1 MTIDRS
7 RLQPLVVPAIFT
19 LVIGAFLVGLGIWQ
33 LERLAWKDAIVARIE
48 GRTKAAPQPLPPPGT
63 WDALKPDDYEYRRV
77 TLAGRFENAKEAY
90 ILRASADGPVY
101 HVLTPLALAS
111 GGGTV
116 LVDRGSVSAERRD
129 PATRAAGQ
137 PSGTVTVVG
146 LMRPPEARN
155 PFTPAD
161 EPGKDRFYTRD
172 PAEIAT
178 HFELN
183 DAAPFVV
190 DADATPNPGG
200 WPKGGDTVVE
210 VPNNHFSYALTWFGL
225 ALGLF
230 TVFVSYVWKRLTD
243 PSQVANTS
251 RDEVGGEAAS
261 PSSG

>member
-7 RLQPLVVPAIFT
+7 RLRPLLVPAIFT

-48 GRTKAAPQPLPPPGT
+48 ARTKAAPQPLPPRSI
-63 WDALKPDDYEYRRV
+63 WDTLKPDDYEYRRV
-77 TLAGRFENAKEAY
+77 TITGRFDNAKEAY

-101 HVLTPLALAS
+101 HVLTPLALA

-116 LVDRGSVSAERRD
+116 LVDRGSVPAERRN
-129 PATRAAGQ
+129 PRTRLAGQ
-137 PSGTVTVVG
+137 PSGVVTVVG

-183 DAAPFVV
+183 DAAPFVI

-200 WPKGGDTVVE
+200 WPKGGDTIVE

-230 TVFVSYVWKRLTD
+230 TVFVSYAWKRLMEPPEVD
-243 PSQVANTS
+243 GS
-251 RDEVGGEAAS
+251 RNEVTGEAAS
-261 PSSG
+261 SSAG